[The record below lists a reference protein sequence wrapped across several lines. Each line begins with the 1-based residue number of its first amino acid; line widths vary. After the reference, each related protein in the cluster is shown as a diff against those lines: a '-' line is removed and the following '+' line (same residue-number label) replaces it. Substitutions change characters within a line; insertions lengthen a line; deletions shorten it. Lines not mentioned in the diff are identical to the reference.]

1 MSQHADV
8 ELSTDD
14 WWTAD
19 ESTQRV
25 MWFPDFLRLATDQS
39 VAVTG
44 MTGYSRDVTES
55 SQGGGERA
63 SELEM
68 VFHRHRIL
76 LSVVSQQV
84 EIGEAFPFESK
95 TLTPV
100 RGNVDGPQSMPR
112 AFSTDAASSAV
123 RIRRC
128 LGTPCCV
135 TPFGAPQRWKDRNPR
150 CRMRRPIR

>member
-44 MTGYSRDVTES
+44 LTGYSRDVAES
-55 SQGGGERA
+55 SQGGGEPE
-63 SELEM
+63 SELET
-68 VFHRHRIL
+68 VFHRHRTL

-84 EIGEAFPFESK
+84 EIGEASPFESK
-95 TLTPV
+95 DQTSV
-100 RGNVDGPQSMPR
+100 RGDIDGPQSMPS

-123 RIRRC
+123 RIQRC
-128 LGTPCCV
+128 LGTQWCIR
-135 TPFGAPQRWKDRNPR
+135 PFGAPQRW
-150 CRMRRPIR
+150 